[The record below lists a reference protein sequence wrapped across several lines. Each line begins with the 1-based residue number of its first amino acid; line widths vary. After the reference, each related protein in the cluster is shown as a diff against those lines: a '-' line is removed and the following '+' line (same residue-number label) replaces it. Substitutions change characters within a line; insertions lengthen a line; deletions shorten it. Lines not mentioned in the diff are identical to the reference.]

1 MEGNIVQYV
10 PFIRLSRKL
19 PGLIPSLCFQKHGYS
34 DSKELATYPP
44 CLHVSEAN
52 GALQTRP
59 HFFLSHPPRAPIYGG
74 GDYGMA

>member
-1 MEGNIVQYV
+1 MRR
-10 PFIRLSRKL
+10 IRDNKRKKANKL
-19 PGLIPSLCFQKHGYS
+19 
-34 DSKELATYPP
+34 T
-44 CLHVSEAN
+44 VSEAN